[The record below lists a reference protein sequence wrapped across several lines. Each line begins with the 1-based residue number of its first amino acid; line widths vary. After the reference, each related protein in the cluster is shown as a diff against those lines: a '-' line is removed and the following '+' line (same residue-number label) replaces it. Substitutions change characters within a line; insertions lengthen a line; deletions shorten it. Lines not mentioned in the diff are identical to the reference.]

1 MYKELRRIGKSL
13 INPDFKI
20 SIVRFVYAGKSHI
33 NTTKGN
39 KPVAH
44 TFPGVFCIKC
54 TVASVMVKKKGHI
67 SLQNFLYSFG
77 SVEEQ
82 FIT

>member
-1 MYKELRRIGKSL
+1 M

-44 TFPGVFCIKC
+44 TFLEVFRSKCNGKEKGTYNLIKLP
-54 TVASVMVKKKGHI
+54 V
-67 SLQNFLYSFG
+67 
-77 SVEEQ
+77 
-82 FIT
+82 

>member
-1 MYKELRRIGKSL
+1 M

-44 TFPGVFCIKC
+44 TFPGVFCSKC
-54 TVASVMVKKKGHI
+54 NGKEKGTYN
-67 SLQNFLYSFG
+67 LTKLP
-77 SVEEQ
+77 V
-82 FIT
+82 